1 MKTLKDLGEAHYEDI
16 RYSFDVYYYP
26 GYNDDEYVGTFKNI
40 MEIKGYEAQ
49 FKAPTIEELVKI
61 ADQFLQLVKHV
72 RVDRFGMKD
81 VVQEWFFNNG
91 HEYKFME
98 TLVETH
104 NELQDI
110 AGFSD
115 KKVQLREKSQRV

>member
-72 RVDRFGMKD
+72 RV
-81 VVQEWFFNNG
+81 
-91 HEYKFME
+91 
-98 TLVETH
+98 
-104 NELQDI
+104 
-110 AGFSD
+110 
-115 KKVQLREKSQRV
+115 